1 MEWWLLIDDLVSY
14 LIADFLVTGD
24 LSDNYDSFL
33 VIYIVGYLID
43 VLDKNSL
50 GLGSLPGVTSL
61 IGVLLSLGVSI
72 FHSLSSFGMY
82 SFSFIPDGLLLL
94 LL

>member
-1 MEWWLLIDDLVSY
+1 LIDDLVSY
-14 LIADFLVTGD
+14 LIADFLVIGD

-72 FHSLSSFGMY
+72 Y
-82 SFSFIPDGLLLL
+82 I
-94 LL
+94 